1 VTKNSV
7 ELNKGI
13 AATIV
18 LLYDVLPSNRDIEN
32 FADSLIINLD
42 SSLAGD
48 RQL

>member
-1 VTKNSV
+1 VLL

-18 LLYDVLPSNRDIEN
+18 LVYDVLPSNREIEN

-42 SSLAGD
+42 PSLAGD
-48 RQL
+48 HQL